1 MSYQDNDYRN
11 TAQDEL
17 GMFTSRDLS
26 MMGRLDPPVPIVRPV
41 TADEHRTHYSLL
53 YQTED
58 NDSTPECRAAMAD
71 IVVPHLYTMPEGS
84 IALDLGAGRQ
94 IFEVEMID
102 RHGAPPGQLIT
113 VDIADIAPS
122 QLLAGSSTMIEHIQ
136 ASGSDLPLADMS
148 VDLAY
153 SILAFDFF
161 DPRDDAVA
169 ELYRVLKPGARAY
182 LALHDPKYVFPND
195 LDTQANKSNRR
206 VQKPRN
212 ASKPEVVLAYQA
224 LTQKRR
230 MRDSRTLFEDP
241 NAIREF
247 FRSRG
252 FKVDEAFLAGTEF
265 PRNTWWQTRIAK
277 A

>member
-1 MSYQDNDYRN
+1 MANPDNDYRN
-11 TAQDEL
+11 TAQGEL
-17 GMFTSRDLS
+17 GTFTSRDLS
-26 MMGRLDPPVPIVRPV
+26 MIGTGYVLGTRPV
-41 TADEHRTHYSLL
+41 GANEHRAHYSLL

-58 NDSTPECRAAMAD
+58 NDSTPECRATMAD
-71 IVVPHLYTMPEGS
+71 IVVPHLYTMSEGS

-94 IFEVEMID
+94 IFEAEIID

-122 QLLAGSSTMIEHIQ
+122 QLLAGSSTMVEHIQ

-195 LDTQANKSNRR
+195 LDAQANRSNR
-206 VQKPRN
+206 KIN
-212 ASKPEVVLAYQA
+212 KG
-224 LTQKRR
+224 KRHY
-230 MRDSRTLFEDP
+230 
-241 NAIREF
+241 
-247 FRSRG
+247 
-252 FKVDEAFLAGTEF
+252 KVCL
-265 PRNTWWQTRIAK
+265 
-277 A
+277 